1 MCCLK
6 SHVGSYAFMNTI
18 ITAFSFHVNTVS
30 LSMKFILCCLTNC
43 CEMCHNLFNNI
54 VYRVFVKSRKIVPAH
69 AHFGRMLF
77 LSLASCR
84 FVMTADTATVPCN
97 QLLPVCPVSCH
108 CKTEWKITSK
118 VFPYKVFIL
127 DQNINNIGKRKS
139 IAILSR
145 QFQKKRDKY
154 SQMST
159 YKLQSKFCRAY
170 KRKILKMLKTMT
182 ANRQ

>member
-30 LSMKFILCCLTNC
+30 LSMKFMLCCLTNC
-43 CEMCHNLFNNI
+43 CEMCHYLFNNI

-84 FVMTADTATVPCN
+84 FVMAADTATVPCN

-108 CKTEWKITSK
+108 CKTEWKISSK
-118 VFPYKVFIL
+118 VFPYKVFIWIKIL
-127 DQNINNIGKRKS
+127 TILARENQLQFYVDSFRRNETNTAKCRRIN
-139 IAILSR
+139 
-145 QFQKKRDKY
+145 
-154 SQMST
+154 
-159 YKLQSKFCRAY
+159 Y
-170 KRKILKMLKTMT
+170 KRNSVVPTNVKY
-182 ANRQ
+182 